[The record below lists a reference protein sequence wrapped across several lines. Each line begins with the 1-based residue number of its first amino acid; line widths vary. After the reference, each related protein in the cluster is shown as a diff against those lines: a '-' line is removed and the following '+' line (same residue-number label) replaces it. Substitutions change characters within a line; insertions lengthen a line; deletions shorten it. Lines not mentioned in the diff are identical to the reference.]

1 MLTRILAA
9 AAFATL
15 SVAAAQAGTLQN
27 GTWVPNCK
35 SPGDAPAFSS
45 KSPEAYNSSAKAA
58 QAWQADAKAFADCM
72 NAEAKADQNAIITV
86 ANDSVKKLSDQ
97 ITTLNQQSQDAIDKL
112 KKKK

>member
-35 SPGDAPAFSS
+35 APGDAPAFSA

-58 QAWQADAKAFADCM
+58 QAWQADAKAYADCM

-86 ANDSVKKLSDQ
+86 ANDNVKKLSDQ